1 MELDRKVRWK
11 CLRDELFGVITN
23 SAHSPDDMIER
34 IKSYRK
40 GLYETPKVYEDGY
53 AVNDGSWVKYY
64 YNGRFRCKNKEEIG
78 RYIYGYVCF
87 LIKAGI
93 DDLDEFWYYSLC
105 FLIDRLE
112 YREGLFGCSLE
123 NRRRLESTIRKA
135 CMKRPQEVW
144 TTKKDERGYCS
155 DPKVMKERTKGL
167 KERKE
172 IIGEKTRLQ
181 KENQKKKTDEIIR
194 KYYDHSKSLGEN
206 VKWFAE
212 IGHPYSKG
220 RLSQWRKENGFV

>member
-93 DDLDEFWYYSLC
+93 DDLNEFCYYSLC

-112 YREGLFGCSLE
+112 YREGLFGCSLD
-123 NRRRLESTIRKA
+123 NRRRLESTIQKARK
-135 CMKRPQEVW
+135 KRPQEVW
-144 TTKKDERGYCS
+144 TAKKDKRRHCL
-155 DPKVMKERTKGL
+155 DPKVKKDMTV
-167 KERKE
+167 
-172 IIGEKTRLQ
+172 GEKTHS
-181 KENQKKKTDEIIR
+181 QKKKDKEITDARIAERYDPSLKSIR
-194 KYYDHSKSLGEN
+194 KNAAICEVSPS
-206 VKWFAE
+206 
-212 IGHPYSKG
+212 
-220 RLSQWRKENGFV
+220 RLHQWLKENRRK

>member
-112 YREGLFGCSLE
+112 YREGLFGCSLD
-123 NRRRLESTIRKA
+123 NRRRLESTIQKARK
-135 CMKRPQEVW
+135 KRPQEVW

-206 VKWFAE
+206 VKLFAE

>member
-11 CLRDELFGVITN
+11 CLRDEIFGVITN
-23 SAHSPDDMIER
+23 SSLTPDDTIER
-34 IKSYRK
+34 VKAYQK
-40 GLYETPKVYEDGY
+40 GLYETPKEYEDGY

-105 FLIDRLE
+105 FLIDRVE

-123 NRRRLESTIRKA
+123 NKKRIESTIRKA
-135 CMKRPQEVW
+135 REKRPQEVW
-144 TTKKDERGYCS
+144 TAKKDERKHCL
-155 DPKVMKERTKGL
+155 DPSVKKG
-167 KERKE
+167 KTV
-172 IIGEKTRLQ
+172 GEKTHL
-181 KENQKKKTDEIIR
+181 QKKKDKAITDARIAERYDPCLDSIR
-194 KYYDHSKSLGEN
+194 KNAAICGVS
-206 VKWFAE
+206 
-212 IGHPYSKG
+212 IG
-220 RLSQWRKENGFV
+220 RLHQWLKENGFV

>member
-93 DDLDEFWYYSLC
+93 DDWDEFWYYCLC

-123 NRRRLESTIRKA
+123 NKKRIESTIRKA
-135 CMKRPQEVW
+135 REKRPQEVW
-144 TTKKDERGYCS
+144 TAKKDERKHCL
-155 DPKVMKERTKGL
+155 DPSVKKG
-167 KERKE
+167 KTV
-172 IIGEKTRLQ
+172 GEKTHL
-181 KENQKKKTDEIIR
+181 QKKKDKAITDARIAERYDPSLDSIR
-194 KYYDHSKSLGEN
+194 KNAAICEVST
-206 VKWFAE
+206 
-212 IGHPYSKG
+212 G
-220 RLSQWRKENGFV
+220 RLHQWLKENGFV